1 MTAALAKRNLL
12 GLGLSLFAGLAAFP
26 AFAGSVTVAVE
37 DLPSGAGTVGC
48 ALFDNPAGFPGSEG
62 AVETQTIAADA
73 SPVSCFFKNLPAG
86 RYAVAVSHDEN
97 ANGQQD
103 TNLLGIP
110 KEAWGVSNNAR
121 PRFRAPRFDEAA
133 FDLKRNEKVHIDI
146 SVAR

>member
-1 MTAALAKRNLL
+1 MPLGF
-12 GLGLSLFAGLAAFP
+12 GLGLFASFAAFP

-37 DLPSGAGTVGC
+37 DLPSGSGTVGC
-48 ALFDNPAGFPGSEG
+48 ALFDNPDNFPGQEG
-62 AVETQTIAADA
+62 ALETQTVAADA

-103 TNLLGIP
+103 TNFLGIP
-110 KEAWGVSNNAR
+110 KEAWGVSNNVR
-121 PRFRAPRFDEAA
+121 PRFRAPRFEEAA
-133 FDLKRNEKVHIDI
+133 FDLKRNEKVQIDI